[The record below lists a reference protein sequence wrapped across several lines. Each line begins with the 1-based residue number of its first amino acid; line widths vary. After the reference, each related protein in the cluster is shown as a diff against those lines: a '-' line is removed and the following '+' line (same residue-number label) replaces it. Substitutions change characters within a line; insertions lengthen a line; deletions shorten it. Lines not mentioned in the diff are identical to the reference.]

1 MNVNLITG
9 YILDSCIKIHK
20 ELGPGLFE
28 TVYEKVLMQDLII
41 NGGFEVERQK
51 NMPVIYN
58 NLSFEEGYKVDLIV
72 KKKVIIELKSIEML
86 NPVHYKQLL
95 TYLRLANLKDGILV
109 NFSVNL
115 LRDGFKR
122 VFNNHVK

>member
-9 YILDSCIKIHK
+9 YILDSCIKIHN

-28 TVYEKVLMQDLII
+28 AVYEKVLMHDLIV

-51 NMPVIYN
+51 IMPLVFN
-58 NLSFEEGYKVDLIV
+58 NFTFEEGYRIDLLV
-72 KKKVIIELKSIEML
+72 EKKIIIELKSIEML
-86 NPVHYKQLL
+86 TPVHYKQLL

-115 LRDGFKR
+115 LKDGFKR

>member
-28 TVYEKVLMQDLII
+28 TVYEKVLMHDLIV

-51 NMPVIYN
+51 SMPVIFN
-58 NLSFEEGYKVDLIV
+58 QFTFEEGYRVDLIV
-72 KKKVIIELKSIEML
+72 EKKVIIELKSIEML
-86 NPVHYKQLL
+86 TPVHYKQLL

>member
-72 KKKVIIELKSIEML
+72 EKKVIIELKSIEML